1 MVSIQRAMGKTEM
14 NNHAPPEIKSEIE
27 DAKQDLRE
35 ALGEV
40 EERVGEGIARVE
52 DGIASLNPERSI
64 KRRPIAAA
72 CIAAALGAT
81 LGSKSHQ
88 ASIFSLALFG
98 AAILL
103 FVKEEPAEE

>member
-1 MVSIQRAMGKTEM
+1 M

-52 DGIASLNPERSI
+52 DGIASLNPKRSI

-81 LGSKSHQ
+81 LGSKSRQ
-88 ASIFSLALFG
+88 SSIFSMALFG

-103 FVKEEPAEE
+103 FVKEESAEE

>member
-1 MVSIQRAMGKTEM
+1 M
-14 NNHAPPEIKSEIE
+14 NHDAPEIKSEIE

-40 EERVGEGIARVE
+40 EERVGERIARVE

-81 LGSKSHQ
+81 LGSKSHP
-88 ASIFSLALFG
+88 ASMFSLALFG
-98 AAILL
+98 AAIML
-103 FVKEEPAEE
+103 FVK

>member
-1 MVSIQRAMGKTEM
+1 M
-14 NNHAPPEIKSEIE
+14 NNHAPPEIKNEIE

-35 ALGEV
+35 ALNEV

-72 CIAAALGAT
+72 CLAAALGAT
-81 LGSKSHQ
+81 LGSKSQ
-88 ASIFSLALFG
+88 PATIFSLALFG
-98 AAILL
+98 GAIAL
-103 FVKEEPAEE
+103 FMKEEDANEL

>member
-1 MVSIQRAMGKTEM
+1 M
-14 NNHAPPEIKSEIE
+14 NNHAPPEIRNEIE
-27 DAKQDLRE
+27 DAKQDLRA
-35 ALGEV
+35 ALNEV
-40 EERVGEGIARVE
+40 EERVEEGIARVE

-88 ASIFSLALFG
+88 SSILSLVLFG
-98 AAILL
+98 AAIAL
-103 FVKEEPAEE
+103 FMKEEDDTE

>member
-1 MVSIQRAMGKTEM
+1 M
-14 NNHAPPEIKSEIE
+14 NNDAPPEIKSEIE

-40 EERVGEGIARVE
+40 EERVEEGIARVE
-52 DGIASLNPERSI
+52 DGIASLSPERSI

-98 AAILL
+98 AAIAL
-103 FVKEEPAEE
+103 FLKEEPVDE

>member
-1 MVSIQRAMGKTEM
+1 M

-40 EERVGEGIARVE
+40 EDRVGEGFARVE

-81 LGSKSHQ
+81 LGSKSNQ
-88 ASIFSLALFG
+88 ASIFTLALFG
-98 AAILL
+98 AAIAL
-103 FVKEEPAEE
+103 FLKEEPVDE

>member
-1 MVSIQRAMGKTEM
+1 M
-14 NNHAPPEIKSEIE
+14 NNDAPEIKSEIE

-35 ALGEV
+35 ALNEV

-88 ASIFSLALFG
+88 ASIFGLALFG
-98 AAILL
+98 AAAIAL
-103 FVKEEPAEE
+103 FMKEEDAAES

>member
-1 MVSIQRAMGKTEM
+1 MGKTEM
-14 NNHAPPEIKSEIE
+14 NNEAPEIKSEIE

-35 ALGEV
+35 ALNEV
-40 EERVGEGIARVE
+40 EERVGEGFARVE

-98 AAILL
+98 AAVLL
-103 FVKEEPAEE
+103 FVKEEPAQE

>member
-1 MVSIQRAMGKTEM
+1 MGWIEM
-14 NNHAPPEIKSEIE
+14 NNDARPEIKNEIE

-35 ALGEV
+35 ALNEV

-64 KRRPIAAA
+64 KRRPLAAA

-81 LGSKSHQ
+81 LGSKSNQ
-88 ASIFSLALFG
+88 ASIFTLALFG
-98 AAILL
+98 AAVVL
-103 FVKEEPAEE
+103 FVKEEDVSE

>member
-1 MVSIQRAMGKTEM
+1 M
-14 NNHAPPEIKSEIE
+14 NNDAPPEIKSEIE

-35 ALGEV
+35 ALNEV
-40 EERVGEGIARVE
+40 EERVGEGFAYVE

-81 LGSKSHQ
+81 LGSKSNQ
-88 ASIFSLALFG
+88 ASIFTLALFG
-98 AAILL
+98 AAIAL
-103 FVKEEPAEE
+103 FLKEEPLDE

>member
-1 MVSIQRAMGKTEM
+1 M
-14 NNHAPPEIKSEIE
+14 NDAPPEIKSEIE
-27 DAKQDLRE
+27 EAKQDLRE
-35 ALGEV
+35 ALNEV
-40 EERVGEGIARVE
+40 EERVEEGIARVE

-64 KRRPIAAA
+64 KRRPLAAA

-98 AAILL
+98 AAIAL
-103 FVKEEPAEE
+103 FMKEEDAPEL

>member
-1 MVSIQRAMGKTEM
+1 M
-14 NNHAPPEIKSEIE
+14 NNDAPEIKSEIE

-35 ALGEV
+35 ALNEV

-64 KRRPIAAA
+64 KRRPLAAA

-81 LGSKSHQ
+81 LGSKTRQ
-88 ASIFSLALFG
+88 ASIFTMALFG
-98 AAILL
+98 AAIAL
-103 FVKEEPAEE
+103 FMKEEPIEQ

>member
-1 MVSIQRAMGKTEM
+1 MGKIEM

-98 AAILL
+98 AAVVL

>member
-1 MVSIQRAMGKTEM
+1 M
-14 NNHAPPEIKSEIE
+14 NNDAQPEIKSEIE

-40 EERVGEGIARVE
+40 EDRVGEGFARVE

-81 LGSKSHQ
+81 LGSKSNQ
-88 ASIFSLALFG
+88 ASIFTLALFG
-98 AAILL
+98 AAIAL
-103 FVKEEPAEE
+103 FLKEEPVDEQ

>member
-1 MVSIQRAMGKTEM
+1 M
-14 NNHAPPEIKSEIE
+14 NDDAPPEIKSEIE

-35 ALGEV
+35 ALNEV

-52 DGIASLNPERSI
+52 DGIARLNPERSI

-81 LGSKSHQ
+81 LGSKTRP
-88 ASIFSLALFG
+88 ASIFTLALFG
-98 AAILL
+98 AAIAL
-103 FVKEEPAEE
+103 FMNEEPVNE

>member
-1 MVSIQRAMGKTEM
+1 M
-14 NNHAPPEIKSEIE
+14 NHDAPPEIKSEIE

-35 ALGEV
+35 ALNEV

-64 KRRPIAAA
+64 KRRPLAAA

-81 LGSKSHQ
+81 LGSKSNQ
-88 ASIFSLALFG
+88 ASIFTLALFG
-98 AAILL
+98 AAVVL
-103 FVKEEPAEE
+103 FVKENDVTE

>member
-1 MVSIQRAMGKTEM
+1 MGWIEM
-14 NNHAPPEIKSEIE
+14 NHDAPPEIKSEIE

-35 ALGEV
+35 ALNEV

-52 DGIASLNPERSI
+52 DGIASLNPERGI
-64 KRRPIAAA
+64 KRRPLAAA

-81 LGSKSHQ
+81 LGSKSYQ

-98 AAILL
+98 AAIAL
-103 FVKEEPAEE
+103 FVKEEDAKQ

>member
-1 MVSIQRAMGKTEM
+1 M

-35 ALGEV
+35 ALNEV
-40 EERVGEGIARVE
+40 EERVGEGFARVE
-52 DGIASLNPERSI
+52 DGIAGLNPERSI

-81 LGSKSHQ
+81 LGSKSNQ
-88 ASIFSLALFG
+88 ASIFTLALFG
-98 AAILL
+98 AAIAL
-103 FVKEEPAEE
+103 FLKEEPVDEE

>member
-1 MVSIQRAMGKTEM
+1 MGKIEM
-14 NNHAPPEIKSEIE
+14 NNDAPPEIKSEIE

-40 EERVGEGIARVE
+40 EDRVGEGFARVE

-81 LGSKSHQ
+81 LGSKSNQ
-88 ASIFSLALFG
+88 ASIFTLALFG
-98 AAILL
+98 AAIAL
-103 FVKEEPAEE
+103 FLKEEPVDE

>member
-1 MVSIQRAMGKTEM
+1 M
-14 NNHAPPEIKSEIE
+14 NDAPPEIKNEIE

-35 ALGEV
+35 ALNEV
-40 EERVGEGIARVE
+40 EERVEEGIARVE
-52 DGIASLNPERSI
+52 DGIASLNPERGI

-88 ASIFSLALFG
+88 ASLFSLALFG
-98 AAILL
+98 AAIA
-103 FVKEEPAEE
+103 FFMKEETPENPNYEIRR